1 MARAVRLLPE
11 RKSRASASQ
20 SPRELKSKDFDAL
33 REENAQLREL
43 VVQLT
48 KLVMKNIVENKQLVG

>member
-1 MARAVRLLPE
+1 MARAVRPLPE

-20 SPRELKSKDFDAL
+20 SPREQKSKDFDAL

-48 KLVMKNIVENKQLVG
+48 KLVMKNIVENKQPVG

>member
-33 REENAQLREL
+33 REENNQLREL

-48 KLVMKNIVENKQLVG
+48 KLVMKNIVENKQPVG

>member
-20 SPRELKSKDFDAL
+20 SPRELKSKDFDTS

-48 KLVMKNIVENKQLVG
+48 KLVMKNIVENKQPVG